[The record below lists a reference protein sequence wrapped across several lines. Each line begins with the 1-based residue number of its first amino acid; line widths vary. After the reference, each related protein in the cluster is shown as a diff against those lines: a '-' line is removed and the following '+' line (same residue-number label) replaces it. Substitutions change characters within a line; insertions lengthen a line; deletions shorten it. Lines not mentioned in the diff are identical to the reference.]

1 MKKRVSPAL
10 IGSFVVGA
18 ITLVIVLVALLGSGR
33 LFRKTYPFVLF
44 FEGDVN
50 GLKVGAPVKFK
61 GVEIGSVTD
70 IRLQLGEAEDIEGEA
85 GAAARIPVIIHLD
98 ETRIREKGGRVR
110 LGDPTWIGREIEAGL
125 RAQLSMESFLTG
137 LLYVKLDLLPT
148 TPVKLVGD
156 PTVRYPEIPTVPT
169 PLEEAQAVASKF
181 LQKLDQVDFAGLMK
195 SISNVAKGLDSL
207 VNAPEL
213 KRAVSSLNK
222 AILNLNETIT
232 SFRNVANQLNDN
244 IAPIRQSLQTA
255 VDDADKAI
263 KEATMA
269 ITSLNTNLQPDSPFM
284 YQFRTAM
291 ENLSSAAR
299 TVQSLADYLERNPS
313 SLLRGK
319 SERERRR

>member
-70 IRLQLGEAEDIEGEA
+70 IRLQLGEPADKEGEA
-85 GAAARIPVIIHLD
+85 GTARIPVIIHLD
-98 ETRIREKGGRVR
+98 ETRIREKGGVVR

-125 RAQLSMESFLTG
+125 RGQLSMESFLTG
-137 LLYVKLDLLPT
+137 LLYVKLDLLPA

-156 PTVRYPEIPTVPT
+156 PTIRYPEIPTVPT

-213 KRAVSSLNK
+213 KRAVTSLNK

-232 SFRNVANQLNDN
+232 SFRNVADQLNDN

-319 SERERRR
+319 SERERKR

>member
-1 MKKRVSPAL
+1 MSKRASPAM

-18 ITLVIVLVALLGSGR
+18 ITLIVVVVALLGSGKI
-33 LFRKTYPFVLF
+33 FRKTYPFVLF

-50 GLKVGAPVKFK
+50 GLKIGAPVKFK

-70 IRLQLGEAEDIEGEA
+70 IRLQLSEASGHAEEA
-85 GAAARIPVIIHLD
+85 AIARIPVIIELD
-98 ETRIREKGGRVR
+98 ETRIREKGAIAK
-110 LGDPTWIGREIEAGL
+110 LGDPKWLEREIEAGL
-125 RAQLSMESFLTG
+125 RGQLSMESFLTG
-137 LLYVKLDLLPT
+137 LLYVKLDLLPNS
-148 TPVKLVGD
+148 PIKVVGD
-156 PTVRYPEIPTVPT
+156 PTLRYPEIPTVPT

-213 KRAVSSLNK
+213 KKAVRSLNT

-232 SFRNVANQLNDN
+232 SFRNVANQLNEN
-244 IAPIRQSLQTA
+244 ISPIRKSLQAA

-263 KEATMA
+263 QEATVA
-269 ITSLNTNLQPDSPFM
+269 IMSLNSNLQPDSPFM
-284 YQFRTAM
+284 YQFRVAM

-319 SERERRR
+319 RERERE